1 MNYEKAVQL
10 LSEIESSKLS
20 GLKKSF
26 YSAAIKY
33 AKIRMDYYEDTSGR
47 PALEQLRTLSH
58 NVFIDECNIL
68 SRNMLKNNEDA
79 TWRKELGTDR
89 KEIGDFA
96 CFIALFKAFEV
107 R

>member
-1 MNYEKAVQL
+1 MNYEKVIYL

-20 GLKKSF
+20 NLKNNL
-26 YSAAIKY
+26 YSAAINY
-33 AKIRMDYYEDTSGR
+33 AKIRMDYYEDESGR
-47 PALEQLRTLSH
+47 PDLEQIRTFSH

-68 SRNMLKNNEDA
+68 SRNMLNNGEDA
-79 TWRKELGTDR
+79 AWRKELGSDR

-96 CFIALFKAFEV
+96 SFIALLKSFEM